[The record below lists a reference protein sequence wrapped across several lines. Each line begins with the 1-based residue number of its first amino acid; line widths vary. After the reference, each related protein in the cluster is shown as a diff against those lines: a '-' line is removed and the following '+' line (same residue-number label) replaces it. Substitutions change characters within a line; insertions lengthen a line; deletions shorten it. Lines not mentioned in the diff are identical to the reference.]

1 MELKMRKLGMLGV
14 AVTVFS
20 LMACGESETFAD
32 SVGKQVSEVTEGS
45 RVPFRASIDIAK
57 KKSSALAKASLSDD
71 EEIVVTSWEEGEQ
84 VALVYTGC
92 DDEECQKDT
101 LIFNITDVSE
111 AGVATIEGSIPEDKY
126 KKLKLDDITLVFPA
140 TAADKDETSF
150 IKKDLLKSQL
160 GLLEGEGSISEL
172 FDVRKGTGAI
182 IKEEDCY
189 TLDGIVDM
197 VNQNAIF
204 KLTTKAKSDSEEDL
218 KSIDVESLSIFI
230 GETEYQVISG
240 KGGSEF
246 YVALP
251 EVNEELVSFVAR
263 SSDNHQY
270 GFSKK
275 LSFSAGTYYP
285 CTLKMKDYGESVALL
300 RVSIENENSES
311 GVETDALTAH
321 LGESDYAA
329 VKYGENKFFL
339 MLPATDDASISF
351 DFESGSSVYRSNSL
365 KINLEADKNN
375 QLDVSF
381 GDFNVNGTVSDAKGM
396 KKIEDVEVRLLKRD
410 LSTKTDADG
419 KFTIEGKNIKKYRF
433 NENENKNT
441 DDTIRFVAEG
451 YDTLRIVLPTL
462 DTTLRIRLYA
472 ISTEETYAFGYAL
485 KNEPRPSKGCGVD
498 SKLQSVGQ
506 NSNAKKYK
514 LLSAGINR
522 EFWITL
528 PKNYDNTK
536 PYKILFAMH
545 CMGSNA
551 EDFTNH
557 TPDQDHPSP
566 YYGQQNLDKNNEY
579 IFVAPR
585 GDTDI
590 LPWRVN
596 DNKDHIFFDELLT
609 LLEENYCIDTS
620 RVFVTG
626 FSFGA
631 MVTNSLARD
640 FQDRI
645 RAVAVYATADY
656 NIWLPDTTK
665 QNPGRYDGK
674 KLPIAWMAV
683 HGRKDGTCDY
693 NRAKNSALKAIL
705 KNNGKA
711 DADGNFTDARAEV
724 PKEVGGSGHICYD
737 FTTVDERF
745 PVKWCSWNGPHQ
757 WTAFDSGNWQNT
769 WVPEEA
775 HKFFEQF

>member
-1 MELKMRKLGMLGV
+1 MKYLGMLGL
-14 AVTVFS
+14 AVTMLSF
-20 LMACGESETFAD
+20 MACSESETSAEGNSLSGTAD
-32 SVGKQVSEVTEGS
+32 GK

-71 EEIVVTSWEEGEQ
+71 EEIVVTSWDEGEQ

-92 DDEECQKDT
+92 NDEECEKDT
-101 LIFNITDVSE
+101 LIFKITDVSE
-111 AGVATIEGSIPEDKY
+111 DGVATIEGSIPEDKY
-126 KKLKLDDITLVFPA
+126 KELKLDDITLVFPA

-172 FDVRKGTGAI
+172 FDVRKGTGSI
-182 IKEEDCY
+182 IKKEDYY

-218 KSIDVESLSIFI
+218 KNIDVESLSIVI

-311 GVETDALTAH
+311 GVEADALTAH

-329 VKYGENKFFL
+329 VKYGTNKFFL

-381 GDFNVNGTVSDAKGM
+381 GDLNVNGTVSDEKG

-451 YDTLRIVLPTL
+451 YDTLSIVLNTL
-462 DTTLRIRLYA
+462 DTTLSIWL
-472 ISTEETYAFGYAL
+472 EPTYSFGYAL
-485 KNEPRPSKGCGVD
+485 KNRPRPSKGCGTT
-498 SKLQSVGQ
+498 SKLQKTRSVENGDRFEMM
-506 NSNAKKYK
+506 
-514 LLSAGINR
+514 INGDKR
-522 EFWITL
+522 EYFITL
-528 PKNYDNTK
+528 PKNYDNKK
-536 PYKILFAMH
+536 PYKLLFAMH

-551 EDFTNH
+551 EDFVH
-557 TPDQDHPSP
+557 HSPDQDHPSP
-566 YYGQQNLDKNNEY
+566 YYGQQKLDTEGNY
-579 IFVAPR
+579 IFVSPR
-585 GDTDI
+585 GDTDGM
-590 LPWRVN
+590 PWSMSS
-596 DNKDHIFFDELLT
+596 DKDHVFIDQLLT
-609 LLEENYCIDTS
+609 TLEENYCIDTS
-620 RVFVTG
+620 RVFMTG

-631 MVTNSLARD
+631 MVTNSIAQD
-640 FQDRI
+640 MQDRL

-656 NIWLPDTTK
+656 NIYLPK
-665 QNPGRYDGK
+665 NKG
-674 KLPIAWMAV
+674 LPIAWMAV
-683 HGRKDGTCDY
+683 HGKNDGTCQY
-693 NRAKNSALKAIL
+693 NLALTSALPRIL

-711 DADGNFTDARAEV
+711 DADGNFTDASAEK
-724 PKEVGGSGHICYD
+724 PKEVGVSGHLCYD

-745 PVKWCSWNGPHQ
+745 PVKFCSWNGPHQ
-757 WTAFDSGNWQNT
+757 WTAFDNGNWQNT
-769 WVPEEA
+769 WVPEEV

>member
-1 MELKMRKLGMLGV
+1 MKYLGMLGL
-14 AVTVFS
+14 AVTMLSF
-20 LMACGESETFAD
+20 MACSESETSAEGNSLSGTAD
-32 SVGKQVSEVTEGS
+32 GK

-57 KKSSALAKASLSDD
+57 KKSSALAKASLSGD
-71 EEIVVTSWEEGEQ
+71 EEIVVTSWDEGEQ

-92 DDEECQKDT
+92 NDEECEKDT
-101 LIFNITDVSE
+101 LIFKITDVSE
-111 AGVATIEGSIPEDKY
+111 DGVATIEGSIPEDKY
-126 KKLKLDDITLVFPA
+126 KELKLDDITLVFPA

-172 FDVRKGTGAI
+172 FDVRKGTGSI
-182 IKEEDCY
+182 IKKEDYY

-218 KSIDVESLSIFI
+218 KDIDVESLSIVI

-351 DFESGSSVYRSNSL
+351 DFESGSSVYKSNSL

-381 GDFNVNGTVSDAKGM
+381 GDFNVNGTVSGKDGM
-396 KKIEDVEVRLLKRD
+396 KIEDVEVSLLIRN
-410 LSTKTDADG
+410 LSTKTDSDG

-441 DDTIRFVAEG
+441 GDTIRFVAEG
-451 YDTLRIVLPTL
+451 YDTLKIALPSL
-462 DTTLRIRLYA
+462 DTTLNAKL
-472 ISTEETYAFGYAL
+472 TEAVPPEPTFAFGYAL
-485 KNEPRPSKGCGVD
+485 KNTPRPSKGCGTT
-498 SKLQSVGQ
+498 SKLQKTRSVENGDRFEMRVG
-506 NSNAKKYK
+506 SD
-514 LLSAGINR
+514 NR
-522 EFWITL
+522 EYFITL
-528 PKNYDNTK
+528 PKNYDNKK
-536 PYKILFAMH
+536 PYKLLFAMH

-551 EDFTNH
+551 EDFVH
-557 TPDQDHPSP
+557 HYADQDHPSP
-566 YYGQQNLDKNNEY
+566 YYGQQKLDTEGNY
-579 IFVAPR
+579 IFVSPR
-585 GDTDI
+585 GDTDGM
-590 LPWRVN
+590 PWSVSS
-596 DNKDHIFFDELLT
+596 DKDHKFINQLLT
-609 LLEENYCIDTS
+609 TLEENYCIDTS
-620 RVFVTG
+620 RVFMTG

-631 MVTNSLARD
+631 MVTNSIAQD
-640 FQDRI
+640 MQDRL
-645 RAVAVYATADY
+645 RAVAVYATADK
-656 NIWLPDTTK
+656 NIYLP
-665 QNPGRYDGK
+665 QNKG
-674 KLPIAWMAV
+674 LPIAWMAV
-683 HGRKDGTCDY
+683 HGKNDGTCEY
-693 NRAKNSALKAIL
+693 NLALTSALPRIL
-705 KNNGKA
+705 KNNGKP
-711 DADGNFTDARAEV
+711 DAEGNFTDASAEK
-724 PKEVGGSGHICYD
+724 PKEVGGSGHLCYD

-745 PVKWCSWNGPHQ
+745 PVKFCSWNGQHQ
-757 WTAFDSGNWQNT
+757 WTAYDNGNWQNT
-769 WVPEEA
+769 WVPEEV

>member
-1 MELKMRKLGMLGV
+1 MKYLGMLGM
-14 AVTVFS
+14 AVTMLSF
-20 LMACGESETFAD
+20 MACSESETSAEGNSLSGTAD
-32 SVGKQVSEVTEGS
+32 GK

-71 EEIVVTSWEEGEQ
+71 EEIVVTSWDEGEQ

-92 DDEECQKDT
+92 NDEECEKDT
-101 LIFNITDVSE
+101 LIFKITDVSE
-111 AGVATIEGSIPEDKY
+111 DGVATIEGSVPEDKY
-126 KKLKLDDITLVFPA
+126 KELNLDDITLVFPA

-172 FDVRKGTGAI
+172 FDVRKGTGSI
-182 IKEEDCY
+182 IKKEDYY

-218 KSIDVESLSIFI
+218 KNIDVESLSIFF
-230 GETEYQVISG
+230 GETEYQVIPE
-240 KGGSEF
+240 KGESELSEF

-300 RVSIENENSES
+300 RISIENENSES
-311 GVETDALTAH
+311 GVEADALTAH

-339 MLPATDDASISF
+339 MLPAMDDASISF
-351 DFESGSSVYRSNSL
+351 DFESGSSVYKSNSL

-381 GDFNVNGTVSDAKGM
+381 GDFNVNGTVSGKDGM
-396 KKIEDVEVRLLKRD
+396 KIEDVEVRLLKRD

-451 YDTLRIVLPTL
+451 YDTLSIVLNTL
-462 DTTLRIRLYA
+462 DTTLSIWL
-472 ISTEETYAFGYAL
+472 EPTYSFGYAL
-485 KNEPRPSKGCGVD
+485 KNRPRPSKGCGTT
-498 SKLQSVGQ
+498 SKLQKTRSVENGDRFEMM
-506 NSNAKKYK
+506 
-514 LLSAGINR
+514 INGEKR
-522 EFWITL
+522 EYFITL
-528 PKNYDNTK
+528 PKNYDNKK
-536 PYKILFAMH
+536 PYKLLFAMH

-551 EDFTNH
+551 EDFVH
-557 TPDQDHPSP
+557 HSPDQDHPSP
-566 YYGQQNLDKNNEY
+566 YYGQQKLDTEGNY
-579 IFVAPR
+579 IFVSPR
-585 GDTDI
+585 GDTDGM
-590 LPWRVN
+590 PWSMSS
-596 DNKDHIFFDELLT
+596 DKDHVFIDQLLT
-609 LLEENYCIDTS
+609 TLEENYCIDTS
-620 RVFVTG
+620 RVFMTG

-631 MVTNSLARD
+631 MVTNSIAQD
-640 FQDRI
+640 MQDRL
-645 RAVAVYATADY
+645 RAVAVYATADKY
-656 NIWLPDTTK
+656 IYLP
-665 QNPGRYDGK
+665 QNKG
-674 KLPIAWMAV
+674 LPIAWMAV
-683 HGRKDGTCDY
+683 HGKNDGTCEY
-693 NRAKNSALKAIL
+693 NLALTSALPRIL
-705 KNNGKA
+705 KNNGKP
-711 DADGNFTDARAEV
+711 DAEGNFTDASAEK
-724 PKEVGGSGHICYD
+724 PKEVGGSGHLCYD

-745 PVKWCSWNGPHQ
+745 PVKFCSWNGQHQ
-757 WTAFDSGNWQNT
+757 WTAYDNGNWQNT
-769 WVPEEA
+769 WVPEEV